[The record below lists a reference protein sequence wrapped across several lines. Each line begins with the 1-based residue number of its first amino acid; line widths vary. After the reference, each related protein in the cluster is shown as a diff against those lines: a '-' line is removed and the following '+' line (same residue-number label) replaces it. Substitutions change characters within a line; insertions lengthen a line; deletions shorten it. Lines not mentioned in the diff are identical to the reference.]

1 MNITDVIVNYRRFLK
16 RRNYSAHT
24 VKSYMNI
31 LRHFVLWVNVPIEQA
46 DYWKIGEYTDHLMQ
60 KRLKPKTIN
69 CHLAC
74 IRVFYDYLYH
84 EEGMK
89 VSNPVKKG
97 SALRMPK
104 PLPKHLRDEEVMI
117 LFNVMDKARDRAM
130 FKVMLRCGLRVEEVA
145 NLQVRDLDLK
155 RSRIF
160 VRNGKGGKDRVVYL
174 SEDAR
179 DAVIEYLRVRRPSKS
194 KKIFLVEKGRCMGKP
209 ISVRGIQKRLEYYAR
224 ISGLKVSCHQL
235 RHTMATQ
242 MLNAGAEVTT
252 IQELLGHNGIN
263 TTERYCS
270 VSNLKVM
277 RDYFKAMEVVM
288 RRSALATM
296 SRSQLAS

>member
-1 MNITDVIVNYRRFLK
+1 MK

-31 LRHFVLWVNVPIEQA
+31 LKHFVLWVNVPIEKA
-46 DYWKIGEYTDHLMQ
+46 DYCKIGEYTDHLMK

-89 VSNPVKKG
+89 LGNPVKKG

-104 PLPKHLRDEEVMI
+104 PLPKHLRDEEVMV
-117 LFNVMDKARDRAM
+117 LFHVMDKARDRAM

-194 KKIFLVEKGRCMGKP
+194 KKVFLVEKGRCMGKP

-288 RRSALATM
+288 RRSALAAM